1 MAKRTVVELTDD
13 MDGSPATRT
22 IEFTIDGVQR
32 SLDLNDKN
40 AAKFEKAVAPFIEAA
55 RTVSGRGRR
64 SSRSAKTISS
74 KRDVHRVREWAQAS
88 GFEIS
93 ARGRI
98 PRNVVEAYEA
108 AQ

>member
-13 MDGSPATRT
+13 LDGSPATRT
-22 IEFTIDGVQR
+22 IEFTIDGVER
-32 SLDLNDKN
+32 TLDLNDKN
-40 AAKFEKAVAPFIEAA
+40 AAKFEKAVAPFVEAA
-55 RTVSGRGRR
+55 RTLITRGKRR
-64 SSRSAKTISS
+64 SRSTKTVSS
-74 KRDVHRVREWAQAS
+74 KRDVHRVREWAQQN

-108 AQ
+108 AH